1 MTTRTRTDGAPD
13 LFKVV
18 RTAAWLNF
26 EGAARTVIRG
36 RRGWVGAV
44 NTDYDPLDPRTA
56 AQPHA
61 AYQRLHQTGR
71 VHYNPRRA
79 MWVLSR
85 LDDVRATLRATD
97 KVTSSQGVTRLR
109 IQAPLVVLTDG
120 EEHTRLRKQ
129 IQPMFTTGA
138 MASWRAM
145 ADKLA
150 AEMVDDL
157 ICAPGSDVM
166 AKLATPLPMG
176 LIAHIMG
183 VPDGDFGDF
192 RRWSET
198 TVRIMDANATP
209 QGIRHARDAAT
220 GLASM
225 RRYFLGQFAAGK
237 LQESD
242 SALGRLMKH
251 NKSGEL
257 SGHDLFMIAMLLLVA
272 GNETTTNLLGGMF
285 ETFARNPEQ
294 YDRVREN
301 PDLIPMAIEEHM
313 RFSSPIQNLYRY
325 TRADYDVAGVKIPR
339 GSRVLL
345 SFGAANRDPA
355 AFEDPNT
362 YRADRNPKMHV
373 GFGHGAHLCVGAPL
387 ARMEAHAVLTELI
400 DRVSRIE
407 LSGEPTWS
415 TNSSLRGPTRLPV
428 RLVTT

>member
-1 MTTRTRTDGAPD
+1 MTTRTRTDGARD
-13 LFKVV
+13 LPKVV
-18 RTAAWLNF
+18 RTAAWLNV
-26 EGAARTVIRG
+26 EGAARALIRG
-36 RRGWVGAV
+36 HRGWVGAV

-61 AYQRLHQTGR
+61 AYRRLHETGR

-79 MWVLSR
+79 TWVLSR

-97 KVTSSQGVTRLR
+97 KVNSSQGVTRLR

-129 IQPMFTTGA
+129 IQPMFTRGA
-138 MASWRAM
+138 MDSWRAM
-145 ADKLA
+145 AKKLA
-150 AEMVDDL
+150 TEMVDDL
-157 ICAPGSDVM
+157 VSTPGSDVM
-166 AKLATPLPMG
+166 ETLATPLPMS

-183 VPDGDFGDF
+183 IPDGDFNDF

-220 GLASM
+220 GLASL
-225 RRYFLGQFAAGK
+225 RRYFLAQFAAGK

-242 SALGRLMKH
+242 SALGRLLTH
-251 NKSGEL
+251 SENGEL
-257 SGHDLFMIAMLLLVA
+257 SGNDLFMIAMLLLVA

-294 YDRVREN
+294 YDLVREN
-301 PDLIPMAIEEHM
+301 PDLIPMAIEEHL

-325 TRADYDVAGVKIPR
+325 TCADYEVGGVRIPE

-345 SFGAANRDPA
+345 SFGAANRDPI
-355 AFEDPNT
+355 AFDNPDV
-362 YRADRNPKMHV
+362 YRADRDPKMHV

-387 ARMEAHAVLTELI
+387 ARMEAHAVLTELVE
-400 DRVSRIE
+400 RVSRIE
-407 LSGEPTWS
+407 LAAEPTWS
-415 TNSSLRGPTRLPV
+415 TNSSLRGPTNLPV
-428 RLVTT
+428 RLIPA

>member
-18 RTAAWLNF
+18 GTAAWLNF

-44 NTDYDPLDPRTA
+44 NTAYDPLDPRTA

-61 AYQRLHQTGR
+61 AYRRLHETGR

-120 EEHTRLRKQ
+120 EEHARLRKQ

-145 ADKLA
+145 AEKLA
-150 AEMVDDL
+150 SEMVDEL
-157 ICAPGSDVM
+157 VRAPGSDVM
-166 AKLATPLPMG
+166 TTLATPLPMS

-183 VPDGDFGDF
+183 VSDGDFDDF

-209 QGIRHARDAAT
+209 LGIRHARDAAT
-220 GLASM
+220 GLASL
-225 RRYFLGQFAAGK
+225 RRYFTEQFDAGRIR
-237 LQESD
+237 ESD
-242 SALGRLMKH
+242 SALGRLMNH
-251 NKSGEL
+251 SENGAL
-257 SGHDLFMIAMLLLVA
+257 TGNDLFMIAMLLLVA

-285 ETFARNPEQ
+285 ETFARNPEE
-294 YDRVREN
+294 YDRVRQD
-301 PDLIPMAIEEHM
+301 PGLVPMAIEEHL

-325 TRADYDVAGVKIPR
+325 TRADYDIAGVTIPR

-345 SFGAANRDPA
+345 SFGAANRDPE
-355 AFEDPNT
+355 AFEEPDT
-362 YRADRNPKMHV
+362 YRADRNPRMHV

-387 ARMEAHAVLTELI
+387 ARMEAHVVLTELLG
-400 DRVSRIE
+400 RVSRIE
-407 LSGEPTWS
+407 LSGDPTWS

>member
-79 MWVLSR
+79 MWVLAR

-325 TRADYDVAGVKIPR
+325 TARRLRCCWCQNSQRVKGASLLRCRESRPRCVR
-339 GSRVLL
+339 GSQHLPRRPQPQDARRVRSRRTPVCRSTLGTDG
-345 SFGAANRDPA
+345 SPRRPHRTHR
-355 AFEDPNT
+355 P
-362 YRADRNPKMHV
+362 RIADR
-373 GFGHGAHLCVGAPL
+373 
-387 ARMEAHAVLTELI
+387 AV
-400 DRVSRIE
+400 
-407 LSGEPTWS
+407 W
-415 TNSSLRGPTRLPV
+415 
-428 RLVTT
+428 